1 MDFTISKEHL
11 LAAIDKCQL
20 ATDKSHVTEAFRMM
34 TVNASKTKAVA
45 FSATGEFCAV
55 DTVAD
60 AETKTKGQ
68 FNVMPG
74 RLREIANAMPNGR
87 IHFTLKG
94 SRVTVKSLVA
104 TRKATFESHT
114 TDPYKVDDPGQDAP
128 WRAVNQQELLRALA
142 CVKHATIWE
151 NGDPVVTL
159 LIPTDRGVDVFGC
172 NGYIIALCETSIR
185 FEGDKAPMQVPQK
198 AAEVLAL
205 MAPDDDGTVRLFSDG
220 TRLYLENRDTLVS
233 ALLWSA
239 YPGTA
244 SHPHMIGIL
253 KSTDNLVGPSFSLAK
268 FAQGVKSVLS
278 LSGFASGADKGSRG
292 FQVHAQLGPDKCVV
306 ELGLSEADARD
317 EFEVDKEGS
326 ALDFYLTSSFLE
338 KVLSSLAPYDH
349 VQALRAENLL
359 LLRSAG
365 VFYGIMEEVKK

>member
-34 TVNASKTKAVA
+34 TVNASKAKAVA
-45 FSATGEFCAV
+45 FSAVGEFCSV

-74 RLREIANAMPNGR
+74 RLREIANAMPSGK

-104 TRKATFESHT
+104 TRKATFESHS
-114 TDPYKVDDPGQDAP
+114 TDPYKVDDPGQEAP
-128 WRAVNQQELLRALA
+128 WLAVNQQELLRALA
-142 CVKHATIWE
+142 CVKQATIWE
-151 NGDPVVTL
+151 NGDPVSTL
-159 LIPTDRGVDVFGC
+159 LIPTDRGVDVYGC
-172 NGYIIALCETSIR
+172 NGYLIAICETTIR
-185 FEGDKAPMQVPQK
+185 FEGDKTPLQIPQK

-205 MAPDDDGTVRLFSDG
+205 MAPDDDGTVRLFSDNA
-220 TRLYLENRDTLVS
+220 RLYLENRDTLVS
-233 ALLWSA
+233 AALWGA
-239 YPGTA
+239 NPNVNA
-244 SHPHMIGIL
+244 HPHMIRIL
-253 KSTDNLVGPSFSLAK
+253 KQPDNLVGPSFSLAK
-268 FAQGVKSVLS
+268 LSQGVKSVLS
-278 LSGFASGADKGSRG
+278 LSGFASSTDKGTRG
-292 FQVHAQLGPDKCVV
+292 FQVHVALGPDKCVV

-317 EFEVDKEGS
+317 EFEVEKDGS
-326 ALDFYLTSSFLE
+326 ALDFYLSSNFLE
-338 KVLSSLAPYDH
+338 KMLSSLAPYDH
-349 VQALRAENLL
+349 VQAQRAENLL